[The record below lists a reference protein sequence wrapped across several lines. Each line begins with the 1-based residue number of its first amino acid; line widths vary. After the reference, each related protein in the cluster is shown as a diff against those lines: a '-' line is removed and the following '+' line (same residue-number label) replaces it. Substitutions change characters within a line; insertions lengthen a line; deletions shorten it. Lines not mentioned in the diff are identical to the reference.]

1 MWAARGQFTAS
12 HAEWKHKHYWNAT
25 DPVELYDSHS
35 VQCNEYKK
43 VQHLPKNRH
52 FTLRCYNRLLLFSTN
67 QSQVHNI
74 LKSWGFSP
82 RSAEM
87 LFGPRASLP
96 VFWNC
101 ASVLWGVQLLLRDP
115 SSCSSTWWS
124 CHRHP
129 RRYPPQKQA
138 GAWGPWLSSWCL
150 LLLFFFSFFSGAH
163 TVLQHVLR
171 SNCCESKQSGLA
183 TQSVRAALADL
194 LSLWLT
200 GCSAAQHCPAK
211 ATLYRFTQMPIE
223 TLMPQPC
230 VCILRWAKYRTQ
242 SFCLSL

>member
-1 MWAARGQFTAS
+1 M
-12 HAEWKHKHYWNAT
+12 
-25 DPVELYDSHS
+25 ELYDSHS

-52 FTLRCYNRLLLFSTN
+52 FTLRCYNKLLLFSTN

-138 GAWGPWLSSWCL
+138 GASGPWLSSWRL
-150 LLLFFFSFFSGAH
+150 LLGFFLLFLFGSPHSAAARPP
-163 TVLQHVLR
+163 VQLLR
-171 SNCCESKQSGLA
+171 VWSEWTGDAERESSTGWPTEPLADWLLCC
-183 TQSVRAALADL
+183 AALSRKGNTIPLHSDAYRN
-194 LSLWLT
+194 SN
-200 GCSAAQHCPAK
+200 AAAVR
-211 ATLYRFTQMPIE
+211 LY
-223 TLMPQPC
+223 
-230 VCILRWAKYRTQ
+230 
-242 SFCLSL
+242 S